1 MTNKST
7 NYKGEYKDSQSKKD
21 RVTTAIGIGQT
32 VHVQIHGDAS
42 SQMIQAYQGQRFNSD
57 GSELQYNG
65 RSLKG
70 ISEYKINSD
79 YESRNISQQSGFDAE
94 LLQEARDN
102 RDNILNGNT
111 NRVRTT
117 DDVGTTNDTKVDL
130 VSVDK
135 NGNIIDGTGI
145 QVKFYG
151 NEQKVVDKIVKDL
164 SWDRYDSIM
173 IPADQYD
180 GALAYAEKQAS
191 EYRKQ
196 AEVLRQKGCLE
207 KAFHLEDKARRYENA
222 KLRLRKSKVSR
233 DEAIQARKNPEKF
246 VAENVAGDCLNAGL
260 QSMKYAAIVGGL
272 VAVAQNTA
280 ALINGQKDL
289 SDAAL
294 DVVDSTAD
302 SAFSG
307 LFVGTSGTAVK
318 SLMHTAKSELIR
330 RLGTTSAPV
339 LIATG
344 VMDVTKSFI
353 SFAKG
358 EIDTL
363 QLFEQLGEKGV
374 CSVASGIGA
383 SIGGGLGT
391 LIGPA
396 GTIVGGV
403 IGGMASYTIC
413 STIYNNAIGLI
424 NDARYTRERRTEIE
438 KICDEAFRTMHEY
451 QSMSI
456 KLC

>member
-1 MTNKST
+1 
-7 NYKGEYKDSQSKKD
+7 
-21 RVTTAIGIGQT
+21 
-32 VHVQIHGDAS
+32 
-42 SQMIQAYQGQRFNSD
+42 
-57 GSELQYNG
+57 
-65 RSLKG
+65 
-70 ISEYKINSD
+70 
-79 YESRNISQQSGFDAE
+79 
-94 LLQEARDN
+94 
-102 RDNILNGNT
+102 
-111 NRVRTT
+111 
-117 DDVGTTNDTKVDL
+117 
-130 VSVDK
+130 
-135 NGNIIDGTGI
+135 
-145 QVKFYG
+145 
-151 NEQKVVDKIVKDL
+151 
-164 SWDRYDSIM
+164 
-173 IPADQYD
+173 
-180 GALAYAEKQAS
+180 
-191 EYRKQ
+191 
-196 AEVLRQKGCLE
+196 
-207 KAFHLEDKARRYENA
+207 
-222 KLRLRKSKVSR
+222 
-233 DEAIQARKNPEKF
+233 
-246 VAENVAGDCLNAGL
+246 
-260 QSMKYAAIVGGL
+260 MKYAAIVGGL